1 MNNVNLF
8 AMHYNTMNLSG
19 MLDVLK
25 DEISRIRR
33 GEISTSVDINSRFGV
48 VIYLTGTW
56 QINVDINVAVII
68 QMLHAEGFIN
78 S

>member
-8 AMHYNTMNLSG
+8 VMHYNTMNLSG
-19 MLDVLK
+19 MLEVLK
-25 DEISRIRR
+25 DEISKIRR
-33 GEISTSVDINSRFGV
+33 GEIVTNVDVNSRFGV

-56 QINVDINVAVII
+56 QINVDIKVSVII